1 MYDKT
6 ELKENLRKCVA
17 KVVFNKTDG
26 TEREMTCTLMEEFIP
41 EKVVS
46 LPHVPRR
53 DNDNVL
59 AVWDIDNRGWRSF
72 RLDSITKIQYIGVGS
87 V

>member
-6 ELKENLRKCVA
+6 ELKNKLSNN
-17 KVVFNKTDG
+17 VVSVIFEKTDG
-26 TEREMTCTLMEEFIP
+26 TERHMTCTLMEKYIP
-41 EKVVS
+41 EKNTS
-46 LPHVPRR
+46 TRHVPRQ

-59 AVWDIDNRGWRSF
+59 AVWDIENNGWRSF
-72 RLDSITKIQYIGVGS
+72 RIDSLRKIENV